1 MSRGDLHKLLRMPP
15 AENEW
20 WGAATQMHRSLV
32 SVDDVVWCRI
42 VADCVA
48 FGRTGCDVRVVVMCD
63 VIDPLVADC
72 IVGDDVPM
80 TACCEVRTV
89 CLLTVWT

>member
-1 MSRGDLHKLLRMPP
+1 
-15 AENEW
+15 
-20 WGAATQMHRSLV
+20 
-32 SVDDVVWCRI
+32 
-42 VADCVA
+42 
-48 FGRTGCDVRVVVMCD
+48 MCD

-89 CLLTVWT
+89 LFIDSVDIDCDVIAASIVSCEVIAGSVAGCDVAA